1 MNQLVFIENNRIVT
15 DSLTV
20 AQVFGKRHADVLRDI
35 ENQIK
40 KLQEANENEFTERNF
55 ALSDYKDSTGRKL
68 KRYLLT
74 EEGFAIVTMSYVT
87 VEAMKFKVKF
97 INEFNRMK
105 QQLVTPMP
113 SYMIEDKIARAERWI
128 EEEKQRRELETQK
141 LMLEQRVAEYEPKVT
156 YLDQILK
163 SKDTV
168 TITQI
173 AKDYGLSGRQLNKI
187 LHEEKVQF
195 KQNGQWLLY
204 KKHQDCGYTKSQTID
219 VIHND
224 GSRSVKMNTRW
235 TQKGRL
241 FIHEILTKR
250 GIIANMDRDSA

>member
-1 MNQLVFIENNRIVT
+1 MNQLVFVENNHIVT

-20 AQVFGKRHADVLRDI
+20 AEVFGKEHRNVLADIDGQI
-35 ENQIK
+35 E
-40 KLQEANENEFTERNF
+40 KLNAAGEEEFSLLNFQQSTYTNER
-55 ALSDYKDSTGRKL
+55 GRQYRK
-68 KRYLLT
+68 YLLT
-74 EEGFAIVTMSYVT
+74 EEGFTLVTMAYTT
-87 VEAMKFKVKF
+87 VEAMKFKVRF

-105 QQLVTPMP
+105 QQLATPMP
-113 SYMIEDKIARAERWI
+113 SYMIEDKITRAERWI
-128 EEEKQRRELETQK
+128 EEEKQRRNLETQN